1 MTITSHHV
9 RLISTY
15 KFSSFKMKVLSA
27 EAPEREVDISPEKL
41 HTVVKDQGKYDPAIL
56 ESV

>member
-1 MTITSHHV
+1 
-9 RLISTY
+9 
-15 KFSSFKMKVLSA
+15 MKVLSA